1 MKSRDANKVGSV
13 RSNRCGVAPVANTAA
28 AVPEEQHF
36 LLSNLSPSL
45 AQRRL
50 ALAVVLAL
58 LAAAFAT
65 TAGALSSIQPGRIG
79 AFVPAYAT
87 AIFVTD
93 LLTAALLFAQ
103 FSILRSRAL
112 LAIASGY
119 LYTALIVIP
128 WMLACEKPTRLQRR
142 VRSDGGAARWCGTR
156 RERSDFVELTRYD
169 RGIIRAS
176 RDSARSFCK
185 RVCCGR
191 RFG

>member
-1 MKSRDANKVGSV
+1 M
-13 RSNRCGVAPVANTAA
+13 ANTAA
-28 AVPEEQHF
+28 TVPEEQHF

-58 LAAAFAT
+58 LAAFVI
-65 TAGALSSIQPGRIG
+65 TAGPLSSIQPGRIG

-119 LYTALIVIP
+119 LYTALIAIP
-128 WMLACEKPTRLQRR
+128 WMLTFRACSRPVACLAPDCRPRL
-142 VRSDGGAARWCGTR
+142 GFILCGTPVFLC
-156 RERSDFVELTRYD
+156 SS
-169 RGIIRAS
+169 S
-176 RDSARSFCK
+176 RMPF
-185 RVCCGR
+185 
-191 RFG
+191 